1 MSDHNTLPGSSPA
14 IIQGGPRSHRR
25 VLRSLLQAL
34 GLGLAGVAVMLVAL
48 ALRSIPLA
56 GQLWNRP
63 ELARANQ
70 APVMTAAEK
79 TPADLAFRCC

>member
-1 MSDHNTLPGSSPA
+1 MNDHKLNCPSQSTPCGQRTPG
-14 IIQGGPRSHRR
+14 R

-34 GLGLAGVAVMLVAL
+34 GLGLAGVAVMLGAL

>member
-1 MSDHNTLPGSSPA
+1 MSDHNLTCPSQSTPCGPSTPGL
-14 IIQGGPRSHRR
+14 
-25 VLRSLLQAL
+25 VLRSLLKAL
-34 GLGLAGVAVMLVAL
+34 GLGLASVALMLGAL

-63 ELARANQ
+63 ELAQANQ
-70 APVMTAAEK
+70 PPVMTAAEK

>member
-1 MSDHNTLPGSSPA
+1 MSDHKAPTCSCAAAVG
-14 IIQGGPRSHRR
+14 RR
-25 VLRSLLQAL
+25 RLLRGLLKAL
-34 GLGLAGVAVMLVAL
+34 GLGLAGVTVMLGAL

-70 APVMTAAEK
+70 QPMLTAAEK
-79 TPADLAFRCC
+79 PPADLAFRCC